1 MKKDVCFCQFIKSVK
16 FSNGFAA
23 NLSKN
28 VNEDDSKIS
37 GLKSHDCHVL
47 LQRLLPAGIRS
58 LLKKEIRETII
69 ELCNFFQQ
77 ICAKTLNVKD
87 LEKMQDNIIIILCK
101 LERIFPPAFFDIMV
115 HLTLHLPNEAI
126 MGGPVH
132 FRWMYS
138 IERAMSIYKQYV
150 RNIVRPEGSIAEAY
164 IVNEVLIFCSM
175 YFSRY

>member
-1 MKKDVCFCQFIKSVK
+1 MCSSD
-16 FSNGFAA
+16 
-23 NLSKN
+23 L
-28 VNEDDSKIS
+28 
-37 GLKSHDCHVL
+37 
-47 LQRLLPAGIRS
+47 
-58 LLKKEIRETII
+58 KEIRETII

-101 LERIFPPAFFDIMV
+101 LQRIFPPTFFDVMV

-150 RNIVRPEGSIAEAY
+150 RNRARPEGSIAEAY
-164 IVNEVLIFCSM
+164 IVNEALTFCSM
-175 YFSRY
+175 YFQDIETRFNRPEINDERTELFPPREISVFKHVSRP